1 MNPNLGINDKDRAG
15 VGKILNTL
23 LADEYVLYT
32 KTRNYH
38 WNVVG
43 PQFNDLHKF
52 FAQQYE
58 AIDDFVDD
66 VAACARTLGGH
77 SVATLD
83 EFVDMARLKEHPGQY
98 PSADDMLENLLAD
111 HETIIRQLRADAE
124 AASTEFHDMGTNDF
138 LIGLMEEHEKWP
150 GRSARSWGASA
161 PASALSRLLRRA
173 AAGTGARTQH
183 ALLDHLIR
191 SL

>member
-1 MNPNLGINDKDRAG
+1 MNSNLGIDDKDRAG
-15 VGKILNTL
+15 VVKILNAL

-52 FAQQYE
+52 FAEQYE

-66 VAACARTLGGH
+66 VAERARTLGGH
-77 SVATLD
+77 SVATLS
-83 EFVDMARLKEHPGQY
+83 EFMEAARLKEHPGQY

-111 HETIIRQLRADAE
+111 HEAIIRQLRADAD
-124 AASTEFHDMGTNDF
+124 AVGSKFHDMGTNDF
-138 LIGLMEEHEKWP
+138 LTGLMEEHEKMAWMLRSFLEGKST
-150 GRSARSWGASA
+150 GRS
-161 PASALSRLLRRA
+161 
-173 AAGTGARTQH
+173 H
-183 ALLDHLIR
+183 
-191 SL
+191 